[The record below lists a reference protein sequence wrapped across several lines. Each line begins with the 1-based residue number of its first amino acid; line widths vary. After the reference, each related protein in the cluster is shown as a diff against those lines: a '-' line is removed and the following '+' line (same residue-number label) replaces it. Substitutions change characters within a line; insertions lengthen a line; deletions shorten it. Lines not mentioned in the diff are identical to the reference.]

1 MKKFFLTVLLG
12 CSLSAFATDP
22 YFSQA
27 TAHVDFGGEAL
38 QYQNMSILTA
48 ELNSALPELCA
59 AIAKNEKS
67 ARLANDVAITL
78 LKLLDL
84 PSIRAI
90 ANSSKQVEP
99 GTFICKQAIIFAPD
113 TKSLLTTPGA
123 QNRILNWQSLPADTL
138 GAFEADLDLPY
149 AWNRI
154 KSELAASDN
163 PDFKKL
169 VAKIAELKN
178 NGTDIDAVFNSI
190 KGRLSLLVTGKTM
203 QNLNFKLEI
212 PDQNGLLSAS
222 LKNMFPPKAGSNV
235 FEMPQSNGVI
245 QVIYAE
251 KSIIVVSDPQL
262 LAPPAQA
269 LGALPQFRKYAKYLP
284 QSGEG
289 YVIVNMSQETVNFI
303 KSANQE
309 LPFALKP
316 FTFIA
321 VGSKI
326 QSGEKITIASDF
338 SLLRLQIMGPLM
350 QIKALKKAGVFN
362 K

>member
-27 TAHVDFGGEAL
+27 TSHVDFGGEAL

-48 ELNSALPELCA
+48 QLNSALPELCA

-99 GTFICKQAIIFAPD
+99 GTFIYKQAIIFAPD

-169 VAKIAELKN
+169 VAKIA
-178 NGTDIDAVFNSI
+178 DDAVLNSI

-222 LKNMFPPKAGSNV
+222 LKNMFPPKTGSNV